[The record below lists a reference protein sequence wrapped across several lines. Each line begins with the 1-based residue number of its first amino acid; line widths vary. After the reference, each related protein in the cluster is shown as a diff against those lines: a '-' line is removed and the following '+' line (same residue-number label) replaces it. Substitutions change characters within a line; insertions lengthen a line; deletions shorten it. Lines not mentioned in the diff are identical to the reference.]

1 MKNLYELD
9 HVVFNYDGN
18 ILLDDIN
25 IKIDKSSIVGI
36 VGPNG
41 SGKTTLLKLLSFLNF
56 PHYGRF
62 YYDGTELMKNNIN
75 QFRKSI
81 GYVQQDPY
89 LFRGTV
95 YKNIEIGLKLNHIN
109 QKIREKKVSK
119 ILSLLNIEHLSTRLA
134 HLLSGGETKKVAI
147 GQAMILEPDVLI
159 MDEPFSSLD
168 KDSIYELE
176 ELITLL
182 RAELNKTIIFTTHDQ
197 VQAQKLTDHIYT
209 IVRGKLFPTHL
220 INLFSGKFDKFNK
233 VFDTGKQL
241 IRIDNDLDNL
251 ELIAIDPRQIVLSLQ
266 ELDSSMQNSFLGKIT
281 GIIEDSSNIK
291 LNIDIGEKIQAI
303 ITRKAFSDLKLSLSM
318 NVWVSFKSSSIMI
331 F

>member
-1 MKNLYELD
+1 
-9 HVVFNYDGN
+9 
-18 ILLDDIN
+18 
-25 IKIDKSSIVGI
+25 
-36 VGPNG
+36 
-41 SGKTTLLKLLSFLNF
+41 
-56 PHYGRF
+56 
-62 YYDGTELMKNNIN
+62 MKNNIN
-75 QFRKSI
+75 QFRKSV

-109 QKIREKKVSK
+109 QKRRIKKVSK
-119 ILSLLNIEHLSTRLA
+119 ILSLLKIEYLSTRLA
-134 HLLSGGETKKVAI
+134 HSLSGGETKKVAI
-147 GQAMILEPDVLI
+147 GQAMVLEPDVLI

-168 KDSIYELE
+168 KDSIYDLE
-176 ELITLL
+176 ELITFL
-182 RAELNKTIIFTTHDQ
+182 RTELNKTIIFTTHDQ
-197 VQAQKLTDHIYT
+197 IQAQKLTDHIYT
-209 IVRGKLFPTHL
+209 IVKGKLFPTHL
-220 INLFSGKFDKFNK
+220 INLFSGKFDESNK

-241 IRIDNDLDNL
+241 ITIDNGADNL

-281 GIIEDSSNIK
+281 GIIEDSNNIK

-303 ITRKAFSDLKLSLSM
+303 ITHKAFSDLKLSLRM